1 MAKVLVRWC
10 AGALVRW
17 CAGALLLLWC
27 SAALLVAPAQP
38 IQVSFLEFCPFHV
51 LSSILGTRTYT

>member
-27 SAALLVAPAQP
+27 SAALLSQFRSPF
-38 IQVSFLEFCPFHV
+38 SFLEFCPFYP
-51 LSSILGTRTYT
+51 IQ